1 MSRQKVRFSVARQRF
16 TVPLLRQRSHG
27 TLAQIRRCEL
37 FCLDPSSGHIV
48 WYNKLKG
55 LGLGI
60 VAFTGS
66 TQSVAQAAAMAAQLA
81 AT

>member
-1 MSRQKVRFSVARQRF
+1 M
-16 TVPLLRQRSHG
+16 
-27 TLAQIRRCEL
+27 
-37 FCLDPSSGHIV
+37 V
-48 WYNKLKG
+48 WHNKLKG

>member
-1 MSRQKVRFSVARQRF
+1 
-16 TVPLLRQRSHG
+16 
-27 TLAQIRRCEL
+27 
-37 FCLDPSSGHIV
+37 V
-48 WYNKLKG
+48 WHNKLKG

-66 TQSVAQAAAMAAQLA
+66 TQSVALAAAMAAQLA

>member
-1 MSRQKVRFSVARQRF
+1 M
-16 TVPLLRQRSHG
+16 
-27 TLAQIRRCEL
+27 
-37 FCLDPSSGHIV
+37 V
-48 WYNKLKG
+48 WHNKLKG

-66 TQSVAQAAAMAAQLA
+66 TQSVALAAAMAAQLA